1 MPITIILLLLIV
13 VMFFFFSKKKQPIKI
28 QNKNAH
34 WYGPAVR
41 KPPNS
46 YLRLN

>member
-1 MPITIILLLLIV
+1 MPIKIILLLLIV
-13 VMFFFFSKKKQPIKI
+13 VMFFFFSKKKQIIK
-28 QNKNAH
+28 KKSRNAH
-34 WYGPAVR
+34 WYGPAIR

>member
-1 MPITIILLLLIV
+1 MLITIILLLLIV
-13 VMFFFFSKKKQPIKI
+13 VMFSFFSKKKQIVN
-28 QNKNAH
+28 NKPRNAH